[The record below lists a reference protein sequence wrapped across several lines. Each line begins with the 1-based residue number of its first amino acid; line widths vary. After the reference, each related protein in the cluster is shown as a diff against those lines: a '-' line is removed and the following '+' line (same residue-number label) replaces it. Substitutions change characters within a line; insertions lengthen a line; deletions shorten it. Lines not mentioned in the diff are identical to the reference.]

1 MTSHKQGCAQE
12 FFSGG
17 KFRTQLN
24 TMSSGAFVLC
34 DTLKT
39 VTRARDR
46 VPSLAIERPFVVL
59 DTQFTKHAFTI
70 DEV

>member
-1 MTSHKQGCAQE
+1 
-12 FFSGG
+12 
-17 KFRTQLN
+17 
-24 TMSSGAFVLC
+24 MSSGAFVLC
-34 DTLKT
+34 DTLKA

-46 VPSLAIERPFVVL
+46 VPSVAMERPFVVL